1 MRESPRRIW
10 TTVDVSRDGA
20 QFKVVIDGSETI
32 AYPINRYMLRVRG
45 LIGDMLVSVYHDAD
59 GQVYALGG
67 GYRMIPKIKSGD

>member
-1 MRESPRRIW
+1 M
-10 TTVDVSRDGA
+10 
-20 QFKVVIDGSETI
+20 VIDGSETI

-45 LIGDMLVSVYHDAD
+45 LIEDMLVSVYHDAD

>member
-1 MRESPRRIW
+1 MW

-45 LIGDMLVSVYHDAD
+45 LIEDMLVSV
-59 GQVYALGG
+59 
-67 GYRMIPKIKSGD
+67 